1 MTAVME
7 TVVTLTPNPAIDIA
21 TAVEKV
27 FPVRKLRCRSARRDP
42 GGGGINVAR
51 VVRRFGT
58 EVVAIYP
65 AGGATGKLLQQLVD
79 REGVRSI
86 AFSVREETREDF
98 TVLEES
104 SGKQYRFLL
113 PGAELS
119 KDDWTAC
126 LGSLERMKA
135 MPAYV
140 IGSGSLPPGVPA
152 DFYARMARLA
162 KDRGSKAVADTSG
175 DALTEVLSEGVYL
188 VKPNL
193 RELQELTK
201 TTLRDR
207 TSQVDACRELI
218 ARGNAQVVV
227 LTLGANGA
235 LLVTTEGAYAA
246 RVSDVKVVSSV
257 GAGDSF
263 VGGMVWKLATGGDV
277 VDAFQYGIAAGSAAV
292 MNAGTELCHPQDAA
306 RLRSQ
311 IELMQI

>member
-1 MTAVME
+1 ME
-7 TVVTLTPNPAIDIA
+7 TVVTLTPNPAIDIS

-27 FPVRKLRCRSARRDP
+27 FPGRKLRCGPGRRDP

-51 VVRRFGT
+51 VVRRLGA
-58 EVVAIYP
+58 EVAAIYP
-65 AGGATGKLLQQLVD
+65 AGGSTGKLLEHLVD

-86 AFSVREETREDF
+86 ALSVREETREDF

-104 SGKQYRFLL
+104 SGEQYRFVL

-119 KDDWTAC
+119 QGDWTSC
-126 LGSLERMKA
+126 LSRLEEMKT

-140 IGSGSLPPGVPA
+140 VGSGSLPPGVPA
-152 DFYARMARLA
+152 DFYARMA
-162 KDRGSKAVADTSG
+162 KIVKERGSKAVVDTSG
-175 DALTEVLSEGVYL
+175 DALAEALGEGLYL

-201 TTLRDR
+201 ATLRDR

-218 ARGNAQVVV
+218 ARGNAQIVA

-235 LLVTTEGAYAA
+235 ILVTTEGAYAA
-246 RVSDVKVVSSV
+246 RVSEVEVISSV

-263 VGGMVWKLATGGDV
+263 VGGMVWKLATGGNV

-292 MNAGTELCHPQDAA
+292 MNAGTELCRPEDTA
-306 RLRSQ
+306 RLRGR
-311 IELMQI
+311 IELTQI

>member
-119 KDDWTAC
+119 KDDW
-126 LGSLERMKA
+126 
-135 MPAYV
+135 PAYV
-140 IGSGSLPPGVPA
+140 VGSGSLPPGVPA